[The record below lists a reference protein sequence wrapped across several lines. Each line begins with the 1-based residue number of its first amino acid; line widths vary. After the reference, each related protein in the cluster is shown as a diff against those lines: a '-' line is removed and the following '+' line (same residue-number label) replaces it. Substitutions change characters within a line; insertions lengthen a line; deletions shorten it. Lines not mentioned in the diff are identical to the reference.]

1 MEEWKNINGFEDD
14 YMVSSY
20 GRVKSKDRVI
30 VIFNR
35 KHSREHERKLKG
47 KILSPLVDSQGY
59 LSVCLG
65 RESKRYLVHKLVYE
79 AFNGEIIEGMQ
90 VNHID
95 EDKSNNVPSNLNLMT
110 PQNNVNWGT
119 ANERRRNKQGF
130 KVYKYTLDDELVA
143 TYNSLRIAS
152 IENEIDKTSIKRHCL
167 NGKEYKGYKWSFEPL

>member
-1 MEEWKNINGFEDD
+1 MEEWRDIEVKNWYE
-14 YMVSSY
+14 VSNK
-20 GRVKSKDRVI
+20 GRVRSKDRVI
-30 VIFNR
+30 IIPSN
-35 KHSREHERKLKG
+35 KHCSEYEKKLKG

-59 LSVCLG
+59 LTVCLG
-65 RESKRYLVHKLVYE
+65 RGSKRYLVHRLVYE

-110 PQNNVNWGT
+110 PKENSNWGT
-119 ANERRRNKQGF
+119 SKERRSEKQGF
-130 KVYKYTLDDELVA
+130 KVYKYTLDEELIA

-152 IENEIDKTSIKRHCL
+152 IENGIDKNTIKRHCL